1 MSLNLTTMLPFI
13 DAPDSAY
20 PVAKMAYRQYRALKD
35 KNKRFS
41 LGNMLEVADDS
52 QIEDLMI
59 NLSHFAKKKL
69 DDAALKDDLILTAMV
84 CQCAEASNFKLT
96 LSERDVCRLLAKM
109 LKCTSNEY
117 LVREGKAYRLAI
129 ATIDPTEE
137 DAVVKLPSRVIP
149 LESIRLMLEDISG
162 GNKQKDFN
170 F

>member
-1 MSLNLTTMLPFI
+1 MSLNLITMLPFI

-20 PVAKMAYRQYRALKD
+20 PLAKMAYNQYRVLKE

-41 LGNMLEVADDS
+41 LGCLLEVAEDRA
-52 QIEDLMI
+52 IEDLMV

-69 DDAALKDDLILTAMV
+69 GDQAIKDDLILTAVV
-84 CQCAEASNFKLT
+84 CQCAESANFKLS
-96 LSERDVCRLLAKM
+96 LSERDICRLLAKM

-117 LVREGKAYRLAI
+117 LVREGEAYRLAV

-137 DAVVKLPSRVIP
+137 DAVVKLPSKAMP
-149 LESIRLMLEDISG
+149 LEFVRVLLEDISG
-162 GNKQKDFN
+162 GNKHRDFN